1 MNYLAAAVSAAWVLT
16 AAPALADQPVPSPTP
31 AASPSPAPGASPTPR
46 PWQASGFAAASYS
59 FVQNATAF
67 SFTDGINARAFA
79 YQHDA
84 PMLNAV
90 NVQLQKNGRFGGKL
104 ELTAGTNAD
113 VIASYPDN
121 ASDGFDVTQA
131 YLSYAA
137 GPLTLQA
144 GKFETLAGA
153 EVIEDPSDANVT
165 RSILFGYAVPF
176 THTGARL
183 TFAPSSLFSVI
194 AGINNG
200 WDNLKG
206 SGTGAKTGEFG
217 LAYNGSVVSLTAQ
230 TYQGTERIT
239 NVPWSDATGHRS
251 LIDVVGTYHV
261 TPAVALVANYDD
273 GRQTNAPLL
282 DASGALVNPSGT
294 ATWNGIA
301 GYVNWQ
307 MTPRWASS
315 LRVEGFADN
324 GGYRTGFDQHWSE
337 TSVTLGYSPSAQVT
351 FRGEA
356 RYDTSNHAVFTNNA
370 AGTPQLQ
377 GYALQALVRF

>member
-1 MNYLAAAVSAAWVLT
+1 MKSLAAAIAAGWVLAAAVPAPADQS
-16 AAPALADQPVPSPTP
+16 AAPAP
-31 AASPSPAPGASPTPR
+31 ASPGASPAPR
-46 PWQASGFAAASYS
+46 PWQASGFAATSYS

-67 SFTDGINARAFA
+67 TFTNGVNARVFA
-79 YQHDA
+79 NQHDT

-90 NVQLQKNGRFGGKL
+90 NVQLQKNGTFGGKL

-121 ASDGFDVTQA
+121 TSDGFDVTQA

-183 TFAPSSLFSVI
+183 TFAPSPTFSLI

-206 SGTGAKTGEFG
+206 NGTGAKTGEFG
-217 LAYNGSVVSLTAQ
+217 VAYNGSVVSLTAQ

-251 LIDVVGTYHV
+251 LIDVAGTYHV
-261 TPAVALVANYDD
+261 TPAVALVANYDG

-282 DASGALVNPSGT
+282 DGAGALVNPSGT

-337 TSVTLGYSPSAQVT
+337 TSVTLGYSPSSQVT

-356 RYDTSNHAVFTNNA
+356 RYDSSNHAVFTNGA
-370 AGTPQLQ
+370 AGTPQLH
-377 GYALQALVRF
+377 GFALQALLKY